1 MHSLHYVHMSNV
13 HRCIFIIFN
22 SEYTT
27 ILSSGKRKKWSLEY
41 NRLKATDGSYTV
53 RVLSEELAY
62 NKSFQHYRMLVIDRP
77 LVEGTQKRRKT
88 VVMEDLLTPKRTV
101 KEQLELLANFQKHSE
116 VSLDYF
122 IIIIIVFFRLSMRL
136 ISVFKCFVRTI
147 WFLRDSSVTQLV
159 GLRILLNKLIL

>member
-1 MHSLHYVHMSNV
+1 MHSLHYVHVSNV
-13 HRCIFIIFN
+13 HRCILIIFN

-41 NRLKATDGSYTV
+41 NQLKATDGSYTV
-53 RVLSEELAY
+53 RILSEELAY

-116 VSLDYF
+116 VSLDYSLLLLLLLLF
-122 IIIIIVFFRLSMRL
+122 YCYFIIIVFL
-136 ISVFKCFVRTI
+136 
-147 WFLRDSSVTQLV
+147 D
-159 GLRILLNKLIL
+159 

>member
-1 MHSLHYVHMSNV
+1 MYFYYFL
-13 HRCIFIIFN
+13 IN

-41 NRLKATDGSYTV
+41 NQLKATDGSYTV
-53 RVLSEELAY
+53 RILSEELAY

-116 VSLDYF
+116 VSLDYSLLLLF
-122 IIIIIVFFRLSMRL
+122 YYYFFFRLSVRL

-159 GLRILLNKLIL
+159 GLRILSNKLIL

>member
-1 MHSLHYVHMSNV
+1 MHSLHMYICQMYTDVLL
-13 HRCIFIIFN
+13 ILFN

-41 NRLKATDGSYTV
+41 NQLKATDGSYYV
-53 RVLSEELAY
+53 RILSEELAY

-116 VSLDYF
+116 VSLDYSLLLLLLLLFYYYF
-122 IIIIIVFFRLSMRL
+122 IIILLLLFF
-136 ISVFKCFVRTI
+136 
-147 WFLRDSSVTQLV
+147 
-159 GLRILLNKLIL
+159 

>member
-1 MHSLHYVHMSNV
+1 
-13 HRCIFIIFN
+13 
-22 SEYTT
+22 
-27 ILSSGKRKKWSLEY
+27 
-41 NRLKATDGSYTV
+41 
-53 RVLSEELAY
+53 
-62 NKSFQHYRMLVIDRP
+62 MLVIDRP

-122 IIIIIVFFRLSMRL
+122 IIIIIFFFRLSMRL

-147 WFLRDSSVTQLV
+147 WFLRDSSVTQLA
-159 GLRILLNKLIL
+159 GLRILSNKLIL